1 MTEVA
6 DLDSL
11 ERITKLN
18 GVTKIVEQNGLLTW
32 KT

>member
-6 DLDSL
+6 DLERL

-18 GVTKIVEQNGLLTW
+18 GMTKIVEQNGLLTL